1 MGSLLVHSQFID
13 EKIEAWGIKD
23 LAQGQ
28 AAH

>member
-13 EKIEAWGIKD
+13 ENTEAWGIKD
-23 LAQGQ
+23 FAQGQ